1 MKKSLLF
8 IITIISVINHSLF
21 AQDSLQL
28 KAPLKIGIKV
38 TPPFV
43 VEENG
48 HFDGLSIRS
57 WEMINDELGL
67 EYEYVTFETLENLL
81 SAVETGAVDMSINP
95 ITVTTQRMERMD
107 FSQPYFI
114 SETVAAKKDD
124 SNFLYFVKNILSWD
138 FFKAIFLL
146 VAVIF
151 IFGFLV
157 WLFERKHN
165 KEEFGGKWK
174 GLAQGFWWSAVTMT
188 TVGYGDKSPKTLGG
202 RIVGF
207 IWMFAAI
214 IMISSLTAGIASSL
228 TYQSLQGT
236 IQSLN
241 DLENMKVSTISGS
254 SADELLS
261 QYNIKSKKVD
271 FLSDA
276 IKQVSEEQVDVIVYD
291 KPILKYA
298 IEESEMSRDILIS
311 DVSFKKDYYSYSFP
325 KNSPLYSTID
335 TNLIALL
342 KTTQWNTL
350 IDDY

>member
-1 MKKSLLF
+1 MKKIISLLVL
-8 IITIISVINHSLF
+8 ILSITNFSVL

-28 KAPLKIGIKV
+28 QAPLKIGIKV

-48 HFDGLSIRS
+48 RYNGLSIRS
-57 WEMINDELGL
+57 WEMINEDLGWD
-67 EYEYVTFETLENLL
+67 YEYVTFDTLEKLL
-81 SAVETGAVDMSINP
+81 KAVETGAVDMSINP

-114 SETVAAKKDD
+114 SETVAAKKND
-124 SNFLYFVKNILSWD
+124 SNFLYFIKNILSWD

-146 VAVIF
+146 VAIIF

-188 TVGYGDKSPKTLGG
+188 TVGYGDKSPRTLGG

-236 IQSLN
+236 IQSLK
-241 DLENMKVSTISGS
+241 DLENMNVVTIRGS

-261 QYNIKSKKVD
+261 QYSIKSKKVD

-276 IKQVSEEQVDVIVYD
+276 LEQISKDKSDVIVYD

-298 IEESEMSRDILIS
+298 IEESDDKGDILIS

-325 KNSPLYSTID
+325 KDSPLYSTID

-342 KTTQWNTL
+342 KTTQWNAL
-350 IDDY
+350 IENY

>member
-1 MKKSLLF
+1 MKKAIFLLL
-8 IITIISVINHSLF
+8 ISTLALNQSF
-21 AQDSLQL
+21 AQDSLL
-28 KAPLKIGIKV
+28 TDSPLKIGIKI

-48 HFDGLSIRS
+48 RLDGLSIRS
-57 WEMINDELGL
+57 WEMINEELDL
-67 EYEYVTFETLENLL
+67 KYEYVTFDTLEKLL
-81 SAVETGAVDMSINP
+81 DAVETGTVDLSINP

-114 SETVAAKKDD
+114 SETVAAKKND
-124 SNFLYFVKNILSWD
+124 SNFLYFIKNILSWN

-146 VAVIF
+146 VTIIF

-188 TVGYGDKSPKTLGG
+188 TVGYGDKSPRTLGG

-236 IQSLN
+236 IQNLN
-241 DLENMKVSTISGS
+241 DLENMEVVTVAGS

-261 QYNIKSKKVD
+261 QYNIGSKKVD
-271 FLSDA
+271 FLSEA
-276 IKQVSEEQVDVIVYD
+276 IEQISTDQLEVIVYD

-298 IEESEMSRDILIS
+298 IEEADLSGDILIS

-325 KNSPLYSTID
+325 KNSPLYSEID
-335 TNLIALL
+335 ANLIALL

-350 IDDY
+350 IDKY